1 MLCQGQSSQTL
12 SMDDI
17 STHILWLCYKF
28 QELPWEQDEKMPLYA
43 IKSAQNLMFGYKTAT
58 RRGGLHKEYKQ
69 KCSSK
74 FCLKFLEGIQNTI

>member
-28 QELPWEQDEKMPLYA
+28 QLPSEQDDKMLLYA
-43 IKSAQNLMFGYKTAT
+43 MKSAQNLMFGYQTAT
-58 RRGGLHKEYKQ
+58 ERGGLHKEYKQ
-69 KCSSK
+69 M
-74 FCLKFLEGIQNTI
+74 FQ